1 MMNAGR
7 SQTAPAL
14 AMPGYVKWLLVLVMA
29 AAANLF
35 VLSLS
40 IDVFSMSRG
49 YYDQE
54 FEKLGT
60 SEITGLTEA
69 ELGGVSDMII
79 DYLKGQVPEFQYKVE
94 REGRQVELFN
104 EREQTHMVD
113 VQDLFSLNGRI
124 RMIAAAAFALA
135 AFVAAQLAGDRQS
148 VHRGMMGAGLLGA
161 VAAGGLLILIN
172 VDFTKYFT
180 LFHELF
186 FDNDLWLLNPKTD
199 LLIVILQEQFF
210 VDIAIRIFSLYIGLN
225 AVVATL
231 GWGLS
236 KRLSRTGQ
244 AKQTKQSGRTI

>member
-1 MMNAGR
+1 MRIASVPQQG
-7 SQTAPAL
+7 PAL
-14 AMPGYVKWLLVLVMA
+14 ELPKAAKWLLVLIMA

-35 VLSLS
+35 ILSLS
-40 IDVFSMSRG
+40 IDVFSMSRS

-60 SEITGLTEA
+60 TELTGLTTE

-79 DYLKGQVPEFQYKVE
+79 NYLKGQEPEFQFEVE
-94 REGRQVELFN
+94 RNGKQVQLFN

-113 VQDLFSLNGRI
+113 VLVLFQLNGRI
-124 RMIAAAAFALA
+124 KMIAIAVFSLA
-135 AFVAAQLAGDRQS
+135 VFVVLQLSRDRGLLY
-148 VHRGMMGAGLLGA
+148 RGMLGAGLLG
-161 VAAGGLLILIN
+161 VAAAGFLLLLIT

-210 VDIAIRIFSLYIGLN
+210 VDIAIRIFGLYIGLN
-225 AVVATL
+225 AVLATIGTIFL
-231 GWGLS
+231 RGS
-236 KRLSRTGQ
+236 KRAARFRQ
-244 AKQTKQSGRTI
+244 A